1 MSAQGKVSILIE
13 AVNRTREASQAAVT
27 DIERLRKARLE
38 AQKITLEESRTL
50 NYLKRDYRAQHAVF
64 FDTIGVMRTVGSVG
78 NTVLGMWNS
87 YQLSQLNVRQ
97 TTSDL
102 ADAQIELNT
111 ALELYGEG
119 SVVYE
124 AAKDRVKDLT
134 DELERMKDEEL
145 IRNIGI
151 VMTGAGATAQV
162 VNTVAN
168 LAAKYAS
175 VASALSAIGTVAGP
189 AAVGIATVGGLA
201 ALAVAGGPETP
212 TPMAELAGPGAL
224 TQAEMMAGMTYEEKF
239 AQWREAQITIIQ
251 NNYGI
256 ENPDEIVNRLM
267 REIADR
273 VTR

>member
-1 MSAQGKVSILIE
+1 MSLGSGKVSILIE
-13 AVNRTREASQAAVT
+13 AVNRTREASQAAVG
-27 DIERLRKARLE
+27 DIERLRKARLD

-168 LAAKYAS
+168 LAAKYGS
-175 VASALSAIGTVAGP
+175 VASALSTIG
-189 AAVGIATVGGLA
+189 AVGPLA
-201 ALAVAGGPETP
+201 AAALLLMGPGLYEWLTSTPEEREQRREEHVQEWNQTYTQGLLQGMGLTVIQNIQGEYAEEVARLAV
-212 TPMAELAGPGAL
+212 ELL
-224 TQAEMMAGMTYEEKF
+224 KQ
-239 AQWREAQITIIQ
+239 
-251 NNYGI
+251 
-256 ENPDEIVNRLM
+256 
-267 REIADR
+267 EIADFGYR
-273 VTR
+273 